1 MSYEKTIW
9 ADGDIISAQR
19 MNNIENGIAA
29 IDSAGEG
36 GTDNSSVVYFFLDN
50 LIEQAESENG
60 LSINKFIDVLQNG
73 KSIIVIQR
81 EINEASFYNTFY
93 FLESAI
99 ASYGTWEFKF
109 INNYLNVLPTN
120 DLTFIKQNLIFFEE
134 YEGAGYISQ
143 ILFSKFTNNMSQ
155 AGNETHYSDVLYP
168 SNSIQEN
175 V

>member
-1 MSYEKTIW
+1 MSYEKTAW

-19 MNNIENGIAA
+19 MNNIQNGIEA
-29 IDSAGEG
+29 ISNAESE
-36 GTDNSSVVYFFLDN
+36 NHSPVVYFFLDD

-93 FLESAI
+93 FLESA
-99 ASYGTWEFKF
+99 ASNYGSWEFKF
-109 INNYLNVLPTN
+109 VNNYLDVSTN
-120 DLTFIKQNLIFFEE
+120 KNLTFNKRVLTFFEE
-134 YEGAGYISQ
+134 SEGIEYISQ
-143 ILFSKFTNNMSQ
+143 ILFSSFTNNISNV
-155 AGNETHYSDVLYP
+155 GNETHYSDVLYP
-168 SNSIQEN
+168 SNPIQEN